1 MPNKCTT
8 LHHSQ
13 QVGAVY
19 FRTTKFHVFGVCAVG
34 SGELSCR
41 SAIYNSKM
49 NIFFVFCFVL
59 GCSLSTYA
67 TYHTRTY
74 GGNQQTCCT
83 DYLGR
88 RIRPGQN
95 YFDGCNTCICGQA
108 GVPSICTLR
117 YCGPN
122 DINTGRTSYGGAQV
136 LPTIPVDPV
145 PPVRPY
151 NVNPM
156 APVRPTNP
164 SYNVNPMAPVSP
176 TYPPYQTRKY

>member
-1 MPNKCTT
+1 
-8 LHHSQ
+8 
-13 QVGAVY
+13 
-19 FRTTKFHVFGVCAVG
+19 
-34 SGELSCR
+34 
-41 SAIYNSKM
+41 M
-49 NIFFVFCFVL
+49 NIFVVVCFVL

-74 GGNQQTCCT
+74 AGNQQTCCT

-117 YCGPN
+117 YCGPT
-122 DINTGRTSYGGAQV
+122 DVNTGRTSYGGAQV

-145 PPVRPY
+145 PPVRPINPSY

-156 APVRPTNP
+156 APVRPINPSYNVNPMAPVRPINP

-176 TYPPYQTRKY
+176 TYPPYQTRRY